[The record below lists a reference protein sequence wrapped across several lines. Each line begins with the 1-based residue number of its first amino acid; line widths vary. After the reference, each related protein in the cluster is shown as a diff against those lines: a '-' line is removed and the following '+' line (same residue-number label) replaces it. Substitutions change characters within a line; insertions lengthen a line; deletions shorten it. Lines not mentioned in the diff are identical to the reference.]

1 MGLKSTGSSPVFPK
15 MYYNSNALVTN
26 HVNISLTKKLP
37 FKKVI
42 FSKKIKVLMQS
53 LLSSG
58 IIHSLFT
65 YRIGKFMHLKFSI
78 FFYKNVPFFHKV
90 KNVSTPSK
98 KFYISLKALKI
109 LTTTLKAT
117 TVILSTSKGIIT
129 HREAL
134 RHKVGGLIFFIVS

>member
-1 MGLKSTGSSPVFPK
+1 

-37 FKKVI
+37 FKKII
-42 FSKKIKVLMQS
+42 FTKKNKMLLQS
-53 LLSSG
+53 LHSSG
-58 IIHSLFT
+58 IIHNMFISKQGRFT
-65 YRIGKFMHLKFSI
+65 HLKFSI

-98 KFYISLKALKI
+98 KFYISLKALRI
-109 LTTTLKAT
+109 LTSTLKAT
-117 TVILSTSKGIIT
+117 TVILSTSKGVIT

-134 RHKVGGLIFFIVS
+134 RYKVGGLIFFIVS